1 MRVVRTIA
9 GVLLLTVGL
18 TAVLVGS
25 ALWTVA
31 GQRDPGGAF
40 TATLQRIQTPGRAIV
55 VPDVDELLR
64 RDAPFARTG
73 QARLRIAAGTESRP
87 AFLGLAP
94 TAEVGRYLAT
104 MPYALVDRVAVTR
117 GRLPV
122 QVTSV
127 SGIGVPSQALVAQ
140 PGEQA
145 FWVRQGT
152 RTLDLDLDDLR
163 AQRLSLVVMYPDAGP
178 GVALDLRAELRVGWL
193 EPTTWGLLAGGVLFA
208 VLGVAVLV
216 WPSRPREVVFVV
228 EPGQLPVL
236 TARLGVRALDDVG
249 EPVRANKRSRR
260 PVRSRALSPLPTP
273 VAPAAA
279 PVGWPTQSNL
289 PAPSRPVDTTS
300 SRPVDISGS
309 RPVDISGSRPVD
321 ISGSRPVDVTSSRPV
336 DVTSARSVDTTSA
349 RSVDATSARSANGL
363 RARRTGPASARP
375 ETLADVLSPP
385 EGTQAGTTVP
395 PVEVAANGEP
405 AGGTPV
411 SGRSLDHIWPASSP
425 PPAKLVLNW
434 PPRAAGT
441 TAPVSKQPAN
451 RAPAYPAKTAPV
463 RSAQF
468 QPTRAEA
475 AQPEAA
481 QPEPAQPAA
490 PQSEAAQP
498 EPAQPAAPQSEA
510 VQSGTAQPGTAQ
522 PGTAQPGA
530 VQPGTAQP
538 GTGRAVAVP
547 PVPPVPVEPETNPAG
562 TAPTRPDPA
571 PKSEPALDPVHAR
584 AERVTNP
591 VPAYPGKGMAE
602 SSAAQASGV
611 PVVGVGPAAKPAAP
625 RATSTRRTKAAGTA
639 ESGAVTTRS
648 KKCKPVADAGAQPS
662 AVSTADADT
671 GPAAGGGGPA
681 EAASTR

>member
-18 TAVLVGS
+18 TVLLVGS

-31 GQRDPGGAF
+31 DQRDPGGAF

-55 VPDVDELLR
+55 VPDLDELLR

-94 TAEVGRYLAT
+94 TPEVGRYLAA

-122 QVTSV
+122 QVTAV
-127 SGIGVPSQALVAQ
+127 SGIGVPSQALVAK

-193 EPTTWGLLAGGVLFA
+193 EPTTWGLVAGGVLFA
-208 VLGVAVLV
+208 VLGMAVLV

-260 PVRSRALSPLPTP
+260 PVRSRALSPVPTP

-321 ISGSRPVDVTSSRPV
+321 TTSSRPV
-336 DVTSARSVDTTSA
+336 DTTSSRPVDTTSS
-349 RSVDATSARSANGL
+349 RSVDATGARSANGL

-405 AGGTPV
+405 AGGTSA

-468 QPTRAEA
+468 EPTRAEA
-475 AQPEAA
+475 AQPDAA
-481 QPEPAQPAA
+481 QPEPAQPVA
-490 PQSEAAQP
+490 PH
-498 EPAQPAAPQSEA
+498 SEA

-522 PGTAQPGA
+522 PGTAQPGTA
-530 VQPGTAQP
+530 QVGTAQVGTAQP

-625 RATSTRRTKAAGTA
+625 RAASTRRTKAAGTA

-662 AVSTADADT
+662 AVSNADADT